1 MNHSSLKRRAHA
13 VFVGLLFAGAG
24 VVPVLA
30 TSAITAGTAGASG
43 NDGPGGYIEICKTFT
58 TPPAADASVNT
69 AAPFT
74 FKVSKAA
81 AGVDDGSAGTITVD
95 GGSCSG
101 PVWLADGNYSVTEAS
116 APWYAVSSI
125 VETLGHGLTATNLT
139 TSEADFTISTGQTET
154 LTYTN
159 NLVTGYL
166 KICKYAG
173 STNLT
178 GSFSFAVSGPDGF
191 NSTTSALVGACSDPM
206 QVPAGWA
213 TVAEA
218 GTNLNVTGIVAQING
233 EGGTALLTSSPFS
246 PPNLVTGTASV
257 GIKASPDTSTET
269 VMTYTNDVV
278 GLKVCKVWYGDP
290 SSVSASEFPF
300 TVTPATGSVLGP
312 VPAPYSFSL
321 LAGTASHPY
330 CSTPVDYRPGTMV
343 TISEGIVPGS
353 KVKSIATDGNGE
365 TIVLPFPSIT
375 GRTTE
380 ILVGTGVLS
389 GLSTPVNEAV
399 VTFTNQA
406 AAPGPLE
413 ICKAAGTPAPVG
425 TSFSFT
431 VSGTT
436 GTTTVP
442 VGGCAIVGGSLDPTL
457 FPFNS
462 TQTVT
467 ELASSGN
474 ATSAISVSPTYV
486 TENVAG
492 IPTLTSEL
500 VAGATTGIGTTVDIA
515 SSVAVVIGEGTMTQ
529 VTFTDIDPPAG
540 SSVGGPPVVVSNP
553 GGSNAGTTIGI
564 TASVAAAVSQSVS
577 QSVSKSVSKSTGN
590 AVTRALRRDQA
601 LLATLK
607 LQIKMTERALAKAHG
622 AVHRNLSKRLS
633 AQMAR
638 ERALLAAIKYLK

>member
-30 TSAITAGTAGASG
+30 TSAITAGTAGATG
-43 NDGPGGYIEICKTFT
+43 TGGFIEICKTFT
-58 TPPAADASVNT
+58 APPAADASVNT

-74 FKVSKAA
+74 FTVTK
-81 AGVDDGSAGTITVD
+81 VDDGSKTITVD
-95 GGSCSG
+95 AGSCSG
-101 PVWLADGNYSVTEAS
+101 PVSLPDGNYSVTETPDS
-116 APWYAVSSI
+116 WYAVTSI
-125 VETLGHGLTATNLT
+125 VETLGHGLTSTDLT
-139 TSEADFTISTGQTET
+139 TGVADFTISDGLTET

-159 NLVTGYL
+159 DLVTGYL
-166 KICKYAG
+166 KICKDAA
-173 STNLT
+173 SSNLT
-178 GSFSFAVSGPDGF
+178 GAFSFAVSGEDGYS
-191 NSTTSALVGACSDPM
+191 STTSSLVGACSDPM

-233 EGGTALLTSSPFS
+233 EGTSVLGTSP

-257 GIKASPDTSTET
+257 AIDASPDTSTET

-278 GLKVCKVWYGDP
+278 GLKVCKVWWADSITVP
-290 SSVSASEFPF
+290 SPWNTAEFPF

-321 LAGTASHPY
+321 LAGTAKVPV
-330 CSTPVDYRPGTMV
+330 CSTPVDYRPGTLV

-353 KVKSIATDGNGE
+353 KVKSITTDGNGE
-365 TIVLPFPSIT
+365 TIVTGFPSIT
-375 GRTTE
+375 GRTIE
-380 ILVGTGVLS
+380 ILVGTGVGS
-389 GLSTPVNEAV
+389 SLSTPVNEAV
-399 VTFTNQA
+399 VTFTNEA
-406 AAPGPLE
+406 ADPGPLE
-413 ICKAAGTPAPVG
+413 ICKDAGTPAPVG

-486 TENVAG
+486 TEFVG
-492 IPTLTSEL
+492 TVPTLTSEL
-500 VAGATTGIGTTVDIA
+500 VAGATTGIGTTTDIA

-529 VTFTDIDPPAG
+529 VTFTDTDPPAG

-564 TASVAAAVSQSVS
+564 TATVAL
-577 QSVSKSVSKSTGN
+577 SVSKSVSKSTGN
-590 AVTRALRRDQA
+590 AVTRALRRDEA

-607 LQIKMTERALAKAHG
+607 LEIKMTERALAKAHG
-622 AVHRNLSKRLS
+622 AVHRHLSKRLS
-633 AQMAR
+633 ALMAR
-638 ERALLAAIKYLK
+638 ERVLLEAIKYLK

>member
-1 MNHSSLKRRAHA
+1 MNHSSLRRRAHA

-30 TSAITAGTAGASG
+30 TSAITAGTAGATVGSG
-43 NDGPGGYIEICKTFT
+43 SIEICKTFT
-58 TPPAADASVNT
+58 APPAADASVNT

-74 FKVSKAA
+74 FTVSPVS
-81 AGVDDGSAGTITVD
+81 AGVDAGSNSPTITVD

-101 PVWLADGNYSVTEAS
+101 PVSLADGNYSVTEAS
-116 APWYAVSSI
+116 APWYAVTSI

-139 TSEADFTISTGQTET
+139 NGASEADFTIFTGQTET

-166 KICKYAG
+166 KICKDAA

-178 GSFSFAVSGPDGF
+178 GSFSFAVSGPDSF

-213 TVAEA
+213 MVTEA
-218 GTNLNVTGIVAQING
+218 GNNLNVTGIVATINAG
-233 EGGTALLTSSPFS
+233 AQNALLTSSPFS
-246 PPNLVTGTASV
+246 APNDVTGTAYV
-257 GIKASPDTSTET
+257 EIKASPDTSTET

-290 SSVSASEFPF
+290 ITVSTSEFPF

-321 LAGTASHPY
+321 LAGTAANPY

-343 TISEGIVPGS
+343 TITEGIVPGS
-353 KVKSIATDGNGE
+353 KVMNIATDGNGE
-365 TIVLPFPSIT
+365 TTVAPFPSIT
-375 GRTTE
+375 GRTIE

-399 VTFTNQA
+399 VTFTNKGA
-406 AAPGPLE
+406 DPGPLE
-413 ICKAAGTPAPVG
+413 ICKTAGTPAPVG

-442 VGGCAIVGGSLDPTL
+442 VGGCAIVGGSLDPVL

-486 TENVAG
+486 TEVVG
-492 IPTLTSEL
+492 TTPMLTSEL
-500 VAGATTGIGTTVDIA
+500 VAGATTGIGTAVDVP

-529 VTFTDIDPPAG
+529 VTFTDVDPPAG

-553 GGSNAGTTIGI
+553 GGSSAGTTTGI
-564 TASVAAAVSQSVS
+564 TASVAL
-577 QSVSKSVSKSTGN
+577 SVSKSVSKSTGN
-590 AVTRALRRDQA
+590 AVTRALRRDEA
-601 LLATLK
+601 LLAILK
-607 LQIKMTERALAKAHG
+607 LEIKMTERALAKAHG
-622 AVHRNLSKRLS
+622 AVHLHLSKRLS
-633 AQMAR
+633 ALMAR
-638 ERALLAAIKYLK
+638 EGLLLAAIKYLK

>member
-74 FKVSKAA
+74 FKVSKVA

-95 GGSCSG
+95 AGSCSG
-101 PVWLADGNYSVTEAS
+101 PVRLADGSYSVTETS
-116 APWYAVSSI
+116 APWYAVTSI
-125 VETLGHGLTATNLT
+125 VETLGHGLTSTDLT
-139 TSEADFTISTGQTET
+139 TGAADFTISDGLTET

-159 NLVTGYL
+159 ALVTGYL
-166 KICKYAG
+166 KICKDAA
-173 STNLT
+173 SSNLT
-178 GSFSFAVSGPDGF
+178 GSFSFAVSGPDGYS
-191 NSTTSALVGACSDPM
+191 STTSALVGSCSDPM

-233 EGGTALLTSSPFS
+233 EGTSVLGTSP

-257 GIKASPDTSTET
+257 AIDASPDTSTET

-278 GLKVCKVWYGDP
+278 GLKVCKVWSPDGGTVP
-290 SSVSASEFPF
+290 APWNTVEFPF
-300 TVTPATGSVLGP
+300 AVAPATGSVLGP

-321 LAGTASHPY
+321 LAGTREHPY
-330 CSTPVDYRPGTMV
+330 CSTPVDYRPGTLV

-353 KVKSIATDGNGE
+353 KVLSIATDGNGE
-365 TIVLPFPSIT
+365 TIVTPFPSIT

-399 VTFTNQA
+399 VTFTNEA

-413 ICKAAGTPAPVG
+413 ICKDAGTPAPVG

-442 VGGCAIVGGSLDPTL
+442 VGGCAIVGGSLTPTL

-492 IPTLTSEL
+492 TPTLTSEF
-500 VAGATTGIGTTVDIA
+500 VAGATTGIGTTTDIA

-577 QSVSKSVSKSTGN
+577 KSVSKSTGN

-607 LQIKMTERALAKAHG
+607 LEIKMTERALAKAHG